1 MSVIRT
7 NAAAAMLGVSPNT
20 LRSWERRFGF
30 PVPRRTAG
38 GHRQFD
44 LGQIEAL
51 RASFE
56 ETHNVSSAIA
66 IARERGAGP
75 ASETRLRSAFGRFD
89 EAEAGRILEESLAVR
104 SLERTVEEVLLP
116 AVEALAADGAGP
128 EHGFA
133 WRWATT
139 WLAAATR
146 VSPAATR
153 EEGVVIFDA
162 STAHDLEALYVQALE
177 LALRRRGLRT
187 LTISVALDPARMARA
202 LHAVEPRAI
211 VLAGHGADL
220 DALGRLVFGA
230 RRIGGETLI
239 VCDFRRALP
248 DSGASTVTRLG
259 ERPLAACDHLV
270 AALEGRDLW
279 PAQPTGLEAV
289 EPLAS

>member
-1 MSVIRT
+1 
-7 NAAAAMLGVSPNT
+7 
-20 LRSWERRFGF
+20 
-30 PVPRRTAG
+30 
-38 GHRQFD
+38 
-44 LGQIEAL
+44 
-51 RASFE
+51 
-56 ETHNVSSAIA
+56 
-66 IARERGAGP
+66 
-75 ASETRLRSAFGRFD
+75 
-89 EAEAGRILEESLAVR
+89 
-104 SLERTVEEVLLP
+104 
-116 AVEALAADGAGP
+116 
-128 EHGFA
+128 
-133 WRWATT
+133 
-139 WLAAATR
+139 
-146 VSPAATR
+146 
-153 EEGVVIFDA
+153 VVIFDA

-259 ERPLAACDHLV
+259 DRPLAACDHLI